1 MQESRRRT
9 KRGEKEI
16 TMQRKPI
23 SEYTADD
30 LGIMDVAGDEQET
43 TISWY
48 RRDAV
53 AVVWTSDNTMLT
65 KMKKLMAKSPDCKLK
80 NITWSKDGEPTG
92 YFFEV
97 PVRFVKVLKPKE
109 VSEEQRAALSERL
122 KARKELGRE
131 NDD

>member
-1 MQESRRRT
+1 MQ
-9 KRGEKEI
+9 K
-16 TMQRKPI
+16 KPI
-23 SEYTADD
+23 EEYTADD

-53 AVVWTSDNTMLT
+53 ASVYTSDNTMLT

>member
-1 MQESRRRT
+1 
-9 KRGEKEI
+9 
-16 TMQRKPI
+16 MQRKPI

-48 RRDAV
+48 RRDSV
-53 AVVWTSDNTMLT
+53 ASVYTSDNTMLT

-80 NITWSKDGEPTG
+80 DITWSKDGEPTG

-109 VSEEQRAALSERL
+109 VSEEQRVALSERL
-122 KARKELGRE
+122 KAMRE
-131 NDD
+131 AAQNEDD

>member
-1 MQESRRRT
+1 ME
-9 KRGEKEI
+9 
-16 TMQRKPI
+16 RKPI

-30 LGIMDVAGDEQET
+30 LGIMDVTGEEQET

-53 AVVWTSDNTMLT
+53 ASVYTSDNTVLT
-65 KMKKLMAKSPDCKLK
+65 KMKKLMAKSPDCKLT
-80 NITWSKDGEPTG
+80 NIAWSKDGEPTG

-109 VSEEQRAALSERL
+109 VSEEQRIALSERL
-122 KARKELGRE
+122 KAKKELGRE

>member
-1 MQESRRRT
+1 
-9 KRGEKEI
+9 
-16 TMQRKPI
+16 MQRKPI

-30 LGIMDVAGDEQET
+30 LEVMEVAGEEQET

-53 AVVWTSDNTMLT
+53 ASVYTSDNTMLT
-65 KMKKLMAKSPDCKLK
+65 KMKKLMAKSSDCKLK

-122 KARKELGRE
+122 KAMRE
-131 NDD
+131 TEQDNDD

>member
-1 MQESRRRT
+1 
-9 KRGEKEI
+9 
-16 TMQRKPI
+16 MQRKPI

-48 RRDAV
+48 RKDSV
-53 AVVWTSDNTMLT
+53 ASVYTSDNTMLT

-92 YFFEV
+92 CFFEV
-97 PVRFVKVLKPKE
+97 PFRFVKVLKPKE
-109 VSEEQRAALSERL
+109 VSEEQRMSLSKRL
-122 KARKELGRE
+122 KAMRE
-131 NDD
+131 TAQNEDD

>member
-1 MQESRRRT
+1 
-9 KRGEKEI
+9 
-16 TMQRKPI
+16 MQRKPI

-53 AVVWTSDNTMLT
+53 ASIYTSDNTMLT
-65 KMKKLMAKSPDCKLK
+65 KMKKLMAKSPDCKLT
-80 NITWSKDGEPTG
+80 NIAWNKDGEPTG

-97 PVRFVKVLKPKE
+97 PVRFVKVIKPKE

-122 KARKELGRE
+122 KAIRE
-131 NDD
+131 MKQDEDD

>member
-1 MQESRRRT
+1 
-9 KRGEKEI
+9 
-16 TMQRKPI
+16 MQRKPI

-30 LGIMDVAGDEQET
+30 LGIMDVAGEEQET

-53 AVVWTSDNTMLT
+53 ASVYTSDNTMLT
-65 KMKKLMAKSPDCKLK
+65 KMKKLMAKSSDCKLK
-80 NITWSKDGEPTG
+80 DITWSKDGEPTG

-122 KARKELGRE
+122 KVMRE
-131 NDD
+131 TAQDNDD

>member
-1 MQESRRRT
+1 
-9 KRGEKEI
+9 
-16 TMQRKPI
+16 MQRKPI

-48 RRDAV
+48 RRDSV
-53 AVVWTSDNTMLT
+53 ASVYTSDNTMLT
-65 KMKKLMAKSPDCKLK
+65 KMKKLMAKSSDCKLK
-80 NITWSKDGEPTG
+80 NITWGKDGEPTG
-92 YFFEV
+92 CFFEV

-122 KARKELGRE
+122 KAMRE
-131 NDD
+131 TAQDNDD

>member
-1 MQESRRRT
+1 
-9 KRGEKEI
+9 
-16 TMQRKPI
+16 MQRKPI

-30 LGIMDVAGDEQET
+30 LGIMDVTGEEQET

-48 RRDAV
+48 RREAV
-53 AVVWTSDNTMLT
+53 ASVYTSDNTMLT
-65 KMKKLMAKSPDCKLK
+65 KMKKLMAKSPDCNLK
-80 NITWSKDGEPTG
+80 KITWGKDGEPTV

-122 KARKELGRE
+122 KAMRE
-131 NDD
+131 TAQNEDD

>member
-1 MQESRRRT
+1 MQ
-9 KRGEKEI
+9 K
-16 TMQRKPI
+16 KPI
-23 SEYTADD
+23 EEYTADD
-30 LGIMDVAGDEQET
+30 LGIMDVAGEEQET

-53 AVVWTSDNTMLT
+53 ASVYTSDNTMLT
-65 KMKKLMAKSPDCKLK
+65 KMKKLMAKSSDCKLK

-109 VSEEQRAALSERL
+109 VSEEQRAALSERM

>member
-1 MQESRRRT
+1 
-9 KRGEKEI
+9 
-16 TMQRKPI
+16 MQRKPI
-23 SEYTADD
+23 SKYTADD

-53 AVVWTSDNTMLT
+53 ASVYTSDNTMLT

-97 PVRFVKVLKPKE
+97 PVRFIKVLKPKE
-109 VSEEQRAALSERL
+109 VSEEQRIALSERL
-122 KARKELGRE
+122 KAMRE
-131 NDD
+131 VTQNGDD

>member
-1 MQESRRRT
+1 
-9 KRGEKEI
+9 
-16 TMQRKPI
+16 MQRKPI

-30 LGIMDVAGDEQET
+30 LCIMDVAGDEQET

-53 AVVWTSDNTMLT
+53 ASIYTSDNTMLT

-80 NITWSKDGEPTG
+80 NITWGKDGEPTG

-122 KARKELGRE
+122 KAKKELGQ
-131 NDD
+131 DDD

>member
-1 MQESRRRT
+1 
-9 KRGEKEI
+9 
-16 TMQRKPI
+16 MQRKPI

-48 RRDAV
+48 RRDSV
-53 AVVWTSDNTMLT
+53 ASVYTSDNTMLT

-97 PVRFVKVLKPKE
+97 PVRFVKVIKPKE
-109 VSEEQRAALSERL
+109 ASEEQRAALSERL
-122 KARKELGRE
+122 KAMRE
-131 NDD
+131 TAKDNDD

>member
-1 MQESRRRT
+1 
-9 KRGEKEI
+9 
-16 TMQRKPI
+16 MQRKPI
-23 SEYTADD
+23 SEYTAGD
-30 LGIMDVAGDEQET
+30 LGVMDVAGCEQET

-53 AVVWTSDNTMLT
+53 ASVYTSDNTMLT

-122 KARKELGRE
+122 KAKKELGRD

>member
-1 MQESRRRT
+1 
-9 KRGEKEI
+9 
-16 TMQRKPI
+16 MQRKPI

-30 LGIMDVAGDEQET
+30 LGIMDVAGEEQET

-53 AVVWTSDNTMLT
+53 ASVYTSDNTFLT

-97 PVRFVKVLKPKE
+97 PVRFIKVLKPKE

>member
-1 MQESRRRT
+1 
-9 KRGEKEI
+9 
-16 TMQRKPI
+16 MQRKPI

-30 LGIMDVAGDEQET
+30 LGIVDVGADEQET

-53 AVVWTSDNTMLT
+53 ASVYTSDNTMLT
-65 KMKKLMAKSPDCKLK
+65 KMKKLMAKSSDCKLK

-122 KARKELGRE
+122 KAMRE
-131 NDD
+131 TKQNEDD

>member
-1 MQESRRRT
+1 
-9 KRGEKEI
+9 
-16 TMQRKPI
+16 MQRKPI

-48 RRDAV
+48 RKDS
-53 AVVWTSDNTMLT
+53 VVSVYTSDNTMLT
-65 KMKKLMAKSPDCKLK
+65 KMKKLMGKSGDCKLK

-97 PVRFVKVLKPKE
+97 PVRFVKVSKPKE

-122 KARKELGRE
+122 KAMRE
-131 NDD
+131 TAQDNDD

>member
-1 MQESRRRT
+1 
-9 KRGEKEI
+9 
-16 TMQRKPI
+16 MQRKPI

-48 RRDAV
+48 RRDSV
-53 AVVWTSDNTMLT
+53 ASVYTSDNTMLT
-65 KMKKLMAKSPDCKLK
+65 KMKKLMAKSLDCKLK

-122 KARKELGRE
+122 KAMRE
-131 NDD
+131 AVQDEDD

>member
-1 MQESRRRT
+1 MQ
-9 KRGEKEI
+9 K
-16 TMQRKPI
+16 KPI
-23 SEYTADD
+23 EEYTADD
-30 LGIMDVAGDEQET
+30 LEVMEVAGEEQET

-48 RRDAV
+48 RRDAI

-92 YFFEV
+92 YSFEV

-109 VSEEQRAALSERL
+109 VSEEQRMALSERL
-122 KARKELGRE
+122 KAMRD
-131 NDD
+131 NS

>member
-1 MQESRRRT
+1 
-9 KRGEKEI
+9 
-16 TMQRKPI
+16 MQRKPI

-30 LGIMDVAGDEQET
+30 LGIMDVVGDEQET

-53 AVVWTSDNTMLT
+53 ASVYTSDNTMLT
-65 KMKKLMAKSPDCKLK
+65 KMKKLMAKSPDCKLT
-80 NITWSKDGEPTG
+80 NIAWNKDGEPTG

-109 VSEEQRAALSERL
+109 VSEEQRIALSERL
-122 KARKELGRE
+122 KAMRETAQNE
-131 NDD
+131 ND

>member
-1 MQESRRRT
+1 
-9 KRGEKEI
+9 
-16 TMQRKPI
+16 MQRKPI

-53 AVVWTSDNTMLT
+53 ASVYTSD
-65 KMKKLMAKSPDCKLK
+65 MAKSPDCKLK

-122 KARKELGRE
+122 KAMRE
-131 NDD
+131 TE

>member
-1 MQESRRRT
+1 
-9 KRGEKEI
+9 
-16 TMQRKPI
+16 MQRKPI

-30 LGIMDVAGDEQET
+30 LGIMNVVGDEQET

-53 AVVWTSDNTMLT
+53 ASVYTSDNTMLT

-109 VSEEQRAALSERL
+109 VSEEQIAALSERL

>member
-1 MQESRRRT
+1 
-9 KRGEKEI
+9 
-16 TMQRKPI
+16 MQRKPI

-30 LGIMDVAGDEQET
+30 LGIMDVAGEEQET

-48 RRDAV
+48 RRDSV
-53 AVVWTSDNTMLT
+53 ASVYTSDNTMLT

-122 KARKELGRE
+122 KAKKELGRD

>member
-1 MQESRRRT
+1 
-9 KRGEKEI
+9 
-16 TMQRKPI
+16 MQRKPI

-48 RRDAV
+48 RKDSV
-53 AVVWTSDNTMLT
+53 AFVYTSDNTMLT

-97 PVRFVKVLKPKE
+97 PVRFVKVSKPKE

-122 KARKELGRE
+122 KAMRE
-131 NDD
+131 TAQDNDD

>member
-1 MQESRRRT
+1 
-9 KRGEKEI
+9 
-16 TMQRKPI
+16 MQRKPI
-23 SEYTADD
+23 SEYTSDD

-53 AVVWTSDNTMLT
+53 ASVYTSDNTMLT

-80 NITWSKDGEPTG
+80 NITWGKDGEPTG

-122 KARKELGRE
+122 KAMRGTEQD